1 METPVTEN
9 PKPGLSF
16 ARLLPLVILVGGLV
30 AFFAL
35 GLNKYLTLDLLRE
48 NRDVLKAWVAENK
61 TTAVLAFI
69 AVYVAVAAFSLP
81 VSALVSITGGFL
93 FGSVLG
99 AAWGVTGATIGATI
113 LFLVARS
120 ALGEPLRQRFAAQAK
135 ALEDGF
141 KANAFSYMMLLRLVP
156 LFPFWLVNLAA
167 AFTGVSARTF
177 VATTFVGIIPGAF
190 VFASIGSG
198 LNALFD
204 AGEQPDLSVWSLI
217 SRPVF
222 YIPIVGLA
230 LLSLIPIVYRA
241 FAKKKA

>member
-190 VFASIGSG
+190 VFASIGNG

-204 AGEQPDLSVWSLI
+204 AGEQPDLSLVAII
-217 SRPVF
+217 SRPDF
-222 YIPIVGLA
+222 YIPIVGLV